1 LTSQKPDAPTGLT
14 EDKQQ
19 KSASTLGITWAAPSF
34 DGGSIITDY
43 LISMAKSDED
53 FSAQPTSVTNTQFK
67 AESLTPG
74 VTYKFR
80 VQARNS

>member
-1 LTSQKPDAPTGLT
+1 
-14 EDKQQ
+14 
-19 KSASTLGITWAAPSF
+19 
-34 DGGSIITDY
+34 
-43 LISMAKSDED
+43 MAKSDED